1 MEASQGFSRGPRAR
15 MWRQIVHDIE
25 TSPAS
30 EITAGEGYRK
40 ALGLLREQDANFGEQ
55 IWQDIPPARSRT
67 LRGER
72 RQLRADISILEA
84 LLKRITTVN

>member
-55 IWQDIPPARSRT
+55 I
-67 LRGER
+67 
-72 RQLRADISILEA
+72 
-84 LLKRITTVN
+84 